1 MNAAAIQAVAAPS
14 PPAERPPLDPS
25 FDRQLADQMQEVR
38 TVDAT
43 AGDPGRLASP
53 GALAGEVM
61 EGLRG
66 FLQRADAM
74 SKTGWCK
81 TSAQHKP
88 PGVPSSNQLPAGPA
102 EMRLEPVSFSSSDPQ
117 RTQAGEADPR
127 DYFSD
132 IVKQALDDFGF
143 YVQAEMLSHSA
154 SSLGHTAN
162 TLAKGQ

>member
-1 MNAAAIQAVAAPS
+1 MNVAAIQAAVAPP

-25 FDRQLADQMQEVR
+25 FDRQLADQMREVQ

-74 SKTGWCK
+74 SKTGWNK
-81 TSAQHKP
+81 SGSQHNGPSALSVDH
-88 PGVPSSNQLPAGPA
+88 LHAGPA
-102 EMRLEPVSFSSSDPQ
+102 QASLEPVSFSSSDVQQAPQ
-117 RTQAGEADPR
+117 GEANPR

-132 IVKQALDDFGF
+132 IVRQALVDFGF

>member
-1 MNAAAIQAVAAPS
+1 MDVAAIRAVGVPL
-14 PPAERPPLDPS
+14 PPVERPPLDPS
-25 FDRQLADQMQEVR
+25 FDRQLADQMREVR

-53 GALAGEVM
+53 GALVGEVM

-74 SKTGWCK
+74 SKTGWSK
-81 TSAQHKP
+81 SAGQHKP
-88 PGVPSSNQLPAGPA
+88 PGAPSLDPLHAGPA
-102 EMRLEPVSFSSSDPQ
+102 QMNLEPVSFSSSASQQAPQ
-117 RTQAGEADPR
+117 GEADPR

-132 IVKQALDDFGF
+132 IVRQALDDFGF

>member
-1 MNAAAIQAVAAPS
+1 MNVAAIQAVVAP
-14 PPAERPPLDPS
+14 PPLAERPPLDPS
-25 FDRQLADQMQEVR
+25 FDRQLVEQARDVQ

-74 SKTGWCK
+74 SKPGWSK
-81 TSAQHKP
+81 SPGQHKP
-88 PGVPSSNQLPAGPA
+88 SGALPADDLHAGPA
-102 EMRLEPVSFSSSDPQ
+102 QARLEPVSFSSSDPQ
-117 RTQAGEADPR
+117 QTPQGEANPR

>member
-1 MNAAAIQAVAAPS
+1 MNAAAFQAVLAP
-14 PPAERPPLDPS
+14 PPLAERPPLDPS
-25 FDRQLADQMQEVR
+25 FDHQFAEQMKEVQ

-53 GALAGEVM
+53 GALVGEVM

-74 SKTGWCK
+74 SKTGW
-81 TSAQHKP
+81 SNSGGQHK
-88 PGVPSSNQLPAGPA
+88 GGDALSVDHLHAGPA
-102 EMRLEPVSFSSSDPQ
+102 EASLEPVSFSSSELEQAPQ
-117 RTQAGEADPR
+117 GDGNPR
-127 DYFSD
+127 DYLSD
-132 IVKQALDDFGF
+132 IVRQALDDFGF

-154 SSLGHTAN
+154 TSLGHTAN

>member
-1 MNAAAIQAVAAPS
+1 MNVATIQAVVAAP
-14 PPAERPPLDPS
+14 PLAERPPVDPS
-25 FDRQLADQMQEVR
+25 FDRQLADQMREVQ

-53 GALAGEVM
+53 GALVGEVM

-74 SKTGWCK
+74 SKTGWNK
-81 TSAQHKP
+81 SAAPHKAA
-88 PGVPSSNQLPAGPA
+88 GALPVDHLHAGPA
-102 EMRLEPVSFSSSDPQ
+102 QASLEPVLFSSTDVQPAP
-117 RTQAGEADPR
+117 RGETNPR

-132 IVKQALDDFGF
+132 VVRQALDDFGF

>member
-1 MNAAAIQAVAAPS
+1 MNAAAIEAVVTPL
-14 PPAERPPLDPS
+14 PPAERPPVDPS
-25 FDRQLADQMQEVR
+25 FEHQLADQMREVQ

-43 AGDPGRLASP
+43 VGDPGRLASP

-74 SKTGWCK
+74 SKTGWNR
-81 TSAQHKP
+81 SAGQYQP
-88 PGVPSSNQLPAGPA
+88 PSALSVDHLHAGPA
-102 EMRLEPVSFSSSDPQ
+102 QMSFEPVSFSSSDPQ
-117 RTQAGEADPR
+117 QAPQGEADPR
-127 DYFSD
+127 EYFSD
-132 IVKQALDDFGF
+132 VVRQALDDFGF